1 METNTEQEL
10 IQKAWTEDTDE
21 ADEILAMHFAGH
33 RADAELPGLNE
44 AQVRRLAELY
54 CGPIGDMDSLV
65 WLEKAAQSNG
75 FARSLLMNI
84 DPSRVP
90 AAAAPIQPDNKT
102 MIMPVE
108 QGTPEE
114 TKKKNKKEKKQKKE
128 KTAKVKTEK
137 PKKKKKG
144 WLIALFI
151 ILLLLIAAAAGAYWW
166 FFLKTVEVDP
176 TEYITVSVDGLNG
189 YASAKAELN
198 LNDLREAS
206 KREIPEDAIGLT
218 IVGNED
224 LANGDEVVVNVEVDE
239 EKAKAAHVAFTNT
252 EYHYSVDG
260 LSEPEL
266 VDPFTDLNVIFTGED
281 GSGTALVVSVS
292 EDPFLSSITYVCE
305 PDSGLSTGDV
315 IMVTAVVDKE
325 KMKEYGK
332 APEYTQ
338 KEATVV
344 SLNKYVADRS
354 EMTDQGYGDLFDKGY
369 SYIRSTL
376 LNDTDKY
383 SAAAGG
389 RNLTNAMILDAWMG
403 SMYIITPTEASES
416 SSSFKNRIVMIYHVS
431 SRDSGKDNR
440 YFYIPV
446 VYDNVMMGDNG
457 VISYEDRSDN
467 TQVWKHTAND
477 MNSIYN
483 SFVSQFEKDYTIK
496 GTVME

>member
-10 IQKAWTEDTDE
+10 IQRAWTEDTDE

-44 AQVRRLAELY
+44 AQIRRLAELY

-65 WLEKAAQSNG
+65 WLEKAAQSNE
-75 FARSLLMNI
+75 FARSLLMNV

-90 AAAAPIQPDNKT
+90 SPAAPVQPDNKT
-102 MIMPVE
+102 MIMPVD
-108 QGTPEE
+108 QGSAEG
-114 TKKKNKKEKKQKKE
+114 TKKKNKKEKKPKKE
-128 KTAKVKTEK
+128 KPAKVKTEK
-137 PKKKKKG
+137 PKKKKG
-144 WLIALFI
+144 WLIALLI

-166 FFLKTVEVDP
+166 FFLRTVEVDP
-176 TEYITVSVDGLNG
+176 TEYISVSVDGVNG

-198 LNDLREAS
+198 LTDLREAS
-206 KREIPEDAIGLT
+206 KREIAEDTLSLS

-239 EKAKAAHVAFTNT
+239 NKAKAAHVSFTNT
-252 EYHYSVDG
+252 EYHYSVEG

-266 VDPFTDLNVIFTGED
+266 VDPFTDLNVIFSGED

-292 EDPFLSSITYVCE
+292 DDPFLNSITYVCE

-344 SLNKYVADRS
+344 SLNKYVSDRS
-354 EMTDQGYGDLFDKGY
+354 EMTDQSYGDLFDKGY
-369 SYIRSTL
+369 AYIRSTL
-376 LNDTDKY
+376 LNDPDKY
-383 SAAAGG
+383 SAAAKG
-389 RNLTNAMILDAWMG
+389 RNLTNAMILNAWMG
-403 SMYIITPTEASES
+403 SMYIITPTEASMS
-416 SSSFKNRIVMIYHVS
+416 SSAFKNRIVMIYHVS
-431 SRDSGKDNR
+431 SRDSAKDNR

-446 VYDNVMMGDNG
+446 VFDNVMVGYDG
-457 VISYEDRSDN
+457 VISYDDRSDN
-467 TQVWKHTAND
+467 TQVWNHTASD

-483 SFVSQFEKDYTIK
+483 SFVSQFEKDYVVK
-496 GTVME
+496 GTVIE